1 MSLMGNAQM
10 QRAGADTDE
19 YFVLISNIPFKSRW
33 QDLKDLVRAITPHV
47 EHAEIYLMNNGKSR
61 GHGYVKIKGKEEA
74 EKVYDYLSH
83 HVWDGRALVVALG
96 NKNASVPVAI
106 PETLTQS
113 YPPISH
119 HPNVLGHRGP
129 LSMSSFVMVVPLQPE
144 YHDDRL
150 LVSSMPGALPSDV
163 AKARYEVCVQAYSH
177 FMAEAYN
184 AGTLMR
190 IQTAGAER
198 ERRMG
203 NLQQVAELTHWA
215 EVYRECQSYAE
226 TEAATA
232 RARIAMH
239 AQQVLT
245 EIGRENL
252 AQTPYIA
259 PPLPPRAIAPPSTP
273 TAMAVSTPTPV
284 TSPVI
289 PVLMQQPQ
297 PYIHVT
303 YPQAVPLYV
312 NAPNG
317 TPINLTHGAVQTEA
331 RGIFIG
337 GLPYEAEWQELKDRL
352 KAAGNVI
359 RCEVPK
365 RSNDGRG
372 RGYATAL
379 FSSHEEA
386 KAAVQMFHDTEFK
399 GRTIRVKLDAQKTTM
414 RLQSARTSEGPQA
427 SESVR
432 QPIIVDGSSSSRAMS
447 ASQSPKT
454 LGRQPRDLPEP
465 EDYR

>member
-1 MSLMGNAQM
+1 
-10 QRAGADTDE
+10 
-19 YFVLISNIPFKSRW
+19 
-33 QDLKDLVRAITPHV
+33 
-47 EHAEIYLMNNGKSR
+47 
-61 GHGYVKIKGKEEA
+61 VKIRGKKEA
-74 EKVYDYLSH
+74 EKVYGRSRVQSYRGVWLKSLQDFLSRY
-83 HVWDGRALVVALG
+83 VWDGRALVVALG
-96 NKNASVPVAI
+96 NKDASVPVAV
-106 PETLTQS
+106 PENHAQPQS
-113 YPPISH
+113 PTNH
-119 HPNVLGHRGP
+119 CPNVPGHWGP
-129 LSMSSFVMVVPLQPE
+129 PSMSSFVMVVPLQPE
-144 YHDDRL
+144 YRDDRL
-150 LVSSMPGALPSDV
+150 LVSSMPGALPSDIV
-163 AKARYEVCVQAYSH
+163 KARYEVCVQAYSH

-190 IQTAGAER
+190 IQAAAAER
-198 ERRMG
+198 ESRMG
-203 NLQQVAELTHWA
+203 NLQQAAELSHWA

-226 TEAATA
+226 AEAATA
-232 RARIAMH
+232 RARIAIH

-245 EIGRENL
+245 EVGRENL
-252 AQTPYIA
+252 AQTPYVA
-259 PPLPPRAIAPPSTP
+259 PPLPSHTISPSTP
-273 TAMAVSTPTPV
+273 VVITMPTPTPA
-284 TSPVI
+284 TSPGI

-372 RGYATAL
+372 KGYATAL

-414 RLQSARTSEGPQA
+414 RPQSTGTSEDPPA
-427 SESVR
+427 NEPVR
-432 QPIIVDGSSSSRAMS
+432 QPIVVDGSSSSCTIS

-454 LGRQPRDLPEP
+454 LGKQTRD
-465 EDYR
+465 

>member
-1 MSLMGNAQM
+1 MSFMGNAQM
-10 QRAGADTDE
+10 QRAGTDTDE
-19 YFVLISNIPFKSRW
+19 YFILISNIPFKSRW
-33 QDLKDLVRAITPHV
+33 QDLKDLARRVTPHV
-47 EHAEIYLMNNGKSR
+47 EHAEIYLMNNGRSR
-61 GHGYVKIKGKEEA
+61 GHGYVKIKGKKEA
-74 EKVYDYLSH
+74 EKVYDFLSH
-83 HVWDGRALVVALG
+83 YVWDGRALVVALG
-96 NKNASVPVAI
+96 NKDAGVPVAV
-106 PETLTQS
+106 PENHTQPHTPTNHCS
-113 YPPISH
+113 NVPGHWGPP
-119 HPNVLGHRGP
+119 
-129 LSMSSFVMVVPLQPE
+129 SMSSLVMVVPLQPE
-144 YHDDRL
+144 YRDDRL

-163 AKARYEVCVQAYSH
+163 VNARYEVCVQAYSH
-177 FMAEAYN
+177 FMSEAYN
-184 AGTLMR
+184 AGILMR
-190 IQTAGAER
+190 IQAATAER

-203 NLQQVAELTHWA
+203 NLQQAAELSQWA
-215 EVYRECQSYAE
+215 EVSRERQSYSEA
-226 TEAATA
+226 EAATA
-232 RARIAMH
+232 RARIALY

-245 EIGRENL
+245 EVGRENL
-252 AQTPYIA
+252 AQIPYVA
-259 PPLPPRAIAPPSTP
+259 PPLSSRAIPPSTP
-273 TAMAVSTPTPV
+273 VVIAMPTTTPT
-284 TSPVI
+284 TSPGV

-372 RGYATAL
+372 KGYATAL

-414 RLQSARTSEGPQA
+414 RPQGTRTSEDPPA
-427 SESVR
+427 NESVR
-432 QPIIVDGSSSSRAMS
+432 QPIIVDGSSSSCTIS

-454 LGRQPRDLPEP
+454 LGRQTRE
-465 EDYR
+465 

>member
-19 YFVLISNIPFKSRW
+19 YFILISNIPFKNRW
-33 QDLKDLVRAITPHV
+33 QDLKDLVRTITPHV
-47 EHAEIYLMNNGKSR
+47 EHAEIYVMNNGRSR

-74 EKVYDYLSH
+74 EKVYDHLSH
-83 HVWDGRALVVALG
+83 YVWDGRALIVALG
-96 NKNASVPVAI
+96 NRDAGVPVAV
-106 PETLTQS
+106 PENLTQPHTHTS
-113 YPPISH
+113 Q
-119 HPNVLGHRGP
+119 HPSPLGHWAP
-129 LSMSSFVMVVPLQPE
+129 PPTISMSSFVYVVPLQPE

-150 LVSSMPGALPSDV
+150 LVSSMPGALPSNI

-190 IQTAGAER
+190 IQAAAAER

-203 NLQQVAELTHWA
+203 NLQQAAELSHWA
-215 EVYRECQSYAE
+215 EVYRDCQSYAE
-226 TEAATA
+226 AEASTA
-232 RARIAMH
+232 QARIAIY
-239 AQQVLT
+239 AQQILAEVS
-245 EIGRENL
+245 RENFT
-252 AQTPYIA
+252 QNPYIT
-259 PPLPPRAIAPPSTP
+259 PPLPPRTIPPLSGSTVMNMP
-273 TAMAVSTPTPV
+273 TSTTA
-284 TSPVI
+284 TSAGI
-289 PVLMQQPQ
+289 PMLMQQPQ
-297 PYIHVT
+297 PYVHVT
-303 YPQAVPLYV
+303 YPQAIPLYV

-337 GLPYEAEWQELKDRL
+337 GLPYEAEWQELKDLL

-372 RGYATAL
+372 KGYATAL

-386 KAAVQMFHDTEFK
+386 KTAVQMFHDTEFK

-414 RLQSARTSEGPQA
+414 KPQTTGTSEDPPTN
-427 SESVR
+427 ESVR
-432 QPIIVDGSSSSRAMS
+432 QPVIVDGSSSSRSMS
-447 ASQSPKT
+447 ASYSPTT
-454 LGRQPRDLPEP
+454 LGKDPD
-465 EDYR
+465 